1 MGTLDYH
8 VIVDVDVDVDGI
20 STHGFE
26 AMSLPSLHSI

>member
-8 VIVDVDVDVDGI
+8 VIVDVDVDGI